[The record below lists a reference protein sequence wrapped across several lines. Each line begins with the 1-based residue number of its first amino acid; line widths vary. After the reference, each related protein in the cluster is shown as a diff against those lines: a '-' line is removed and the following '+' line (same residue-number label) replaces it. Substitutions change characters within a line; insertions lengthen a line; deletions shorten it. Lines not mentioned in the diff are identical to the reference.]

1 MKFLENKVYEIARLD
16 ADVRDKDRKYKAR
29 FSHMTD
35 NLAVF
40 DKGSYKIT
48 EIKKNY
54 RKTWKVRAI

>member
-1 MKFLENKVYEIARLD
+1 MKFKESQLYEITRLD
-16 ADVRDKDRKYKAR
+16 VDVREKDRKYKAK

>member
-1 MKFLENKVYEIARLD
+1 MKFIEGKRYEITRLD
-16 ADVRDKDRKYKAR
+16 IDVREKDRKYKAK
-29 FSHMTD
+29 FSYMTD
-35 NLAVF
+35 NLVVF

>member
-1 MKFLENKVYEIARLD
+1 MKFIEGKRYEITRLD
-16 ADVRDKDRKYKAR
+16 IDVREKDRKYKAK

-40 DKGSYKIT
+40 DKGNYKIT